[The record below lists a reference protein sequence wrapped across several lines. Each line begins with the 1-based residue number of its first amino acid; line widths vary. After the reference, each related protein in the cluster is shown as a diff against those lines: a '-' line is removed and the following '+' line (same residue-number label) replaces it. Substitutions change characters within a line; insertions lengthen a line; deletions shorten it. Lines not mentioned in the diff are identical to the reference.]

1 MPLIVIKKMN
11 PIEHQIKTA
20 LISVSDKSGLLE
32 FASALQKLD
41 IIIYSTGGTLKLLQ
55 DNNISAKSVSE
66 LTQFPEILDGRL
78 KTLHPKIHGGLLADL
93 SKESHLAQMAEN
105 GISSLDLVV
114 VNLYPFEVTLAK
126 KAPHHEMIENIDIG
140 GPSMLRA
147 AAKNYKWTAVVANPA
162 QYSDIINELNENN
175 ACLSEESRIKLAGE
189 VFNHTAY
196 YDAIIA
202 SYFNDYNK
210 INEPKI
216 TAIGLK
222 KSQELRYGENPHQA
236 AALYGNF
243 EKYFDKLHGKELSY
257 NNIIDINAA
266 AQIILEFEANEP
278 AVAIIKH
285 TNPCGVGLGKNLSE
299 AYNRAFATDT
309 VSPFGGIIAFNGIV
323 DLETATTVHDIFTEV
338 LIAPDFTP
346 EAFELLTSKKNR
358 RLIRADYS
366 ELNRIIK
373 YDFKSVAGGYL
384 VQQSDK
390 LLFNQD
396 EMKIVTKR
404 QPTEEELKAMLFG
417 WKVCKHVKSN
427 SIVYTSHDRTLGI
440 GAGQM
445 SRVDSS
451 RIAVEK
457 AKLMG
462 IDLTGSAVA
471 SDAFFPFADGLQQA
485 AEAGATAVIQ
495 PGGSVRDD
503 EVIKAADDNNIAM
516 IFTGMRHFRH

>member
-1 MPLIVIKKMN
+1 MN
-11 PIEHQIKTA
+11 PNQHQIKTA

-32 FASALQKLD
+32 FAAALQKLN
-41 IIIYSTGGTLKLLQ
+41 IEIFSTGGTLKLLQ

-66 LTQFPEILDGRL
+66 ITKFPEILDGRV

-93 SKESHLAQMAEN
+93 SKESHKTQMAEN

-114 VNLYPFEVTLAK
+114 VNLYPFEETLAK
-126 KAPHHEMIENIDIG
+126 MAPHQEMIENIDIG

-162 QYSDIINELNENN
+162 QYSDIINELNVNN
-175 ACLSEESRIKLAGE
+175 TCLSEETRVKLAGE

-196 YDAIIA
+196 YDSIIA
-202 SYFNDYNK
+202 TYFNDFNK
-210 INEPKI
+210 ITEPKI

-236 AALYGNF
+236 AALFGDF
-243 EKYFDKLHGKELSY
+243 DKYFVKLHGKELSY

-266 AQIILEFEANEP
+266 AQIILEFEPSEP

-299 AYNRAFATDT
+299 AYKKAFATDS

-323 DLETATTVHDIFTEV
+323 DIETATTVHDIFTEV
-338 LIAPDFTP
+338 LIAPDFTQ
-346 EAFELLTSKKNR
+346 EALELLTAKKNR
-358 RLIRADYS
+358 RLIKADYS

-373 YDFKSVAGGYL
+373 FDLKSVAGGFL
-384 VQQSDK
+384 IQQSDK
-390 LLFNQD
+390 MLFDEQ
-396 EMKIVTKR
+396 EMKIVSKR
-404 QPTEEELKAMLFG
+404 QPTEEEMKALMFG
-417 WKVCKHVKSN
+417 WKVCKHLKSN
-427 SIVYTSHDRTLGI
+427 SIVYTSNDRTLGI

-457 AKLMG
+457 AKLME
-462 IDLTGSAVA
+462 INLQGSAVA

-485 AEAGATAVIQ
+485 ADAGATAVIQ

-503 EVIKAADDNNIAM
+503 EVIKAADENNIAM